1 MALIEPADVERLFRA
16 VVTTL
21 AERDP
26 GRLAAPLQVA
36 ELYQQIVP
44 YRTHRARL
52 GFDTHQDY
60 EGAILGLLAGLGGY
74 ADLEPTEARNALAAE
89 IESPNPDPGAVRE
102 FAGAR
107 VRLNANRVR
116 AVLDAQRAFAPPPA
130 VTPPPPPQAL
140 EPPAPPEAMSSP
152 APAEPAP
159 PVVSPFALDAEEHA
173 GTMKQASGR
182 PPAASTEM
190 ACPRCARP
198 LPTDRP
204 VVFCPYCGTTV
215 GAVTCTRCGDELR
228 PDWRFCPRC
237 GHASGK

>member
-1 MALIEPADVERLFRA
+1 VALIEPSDVERLFRA

-26 GRLAAPLQVA
+26 ARLSAPLQVA

-60 EGAILGLLAGLGGY
+60 EGAILGLLAGIGGY
-74 ADLEPTEARNALAAE
+74 ADLEPVEARDALAAE
-89 IESPNPDPGAVRE
+89 AGSPNPDAGLVRE

-107 VRLNANRVR
+107 VLLNARRVR
-116 AVLDAQRAFAPPPA
+116 DVLDAQTSFAPPPA
-130 VTPPPPPQAL
+130 VSPPTPPPPASQPP
-140 EPPAPPEAMSSP
+140 EPAILPAPPLPEPSP
-152 APAEPAP
+152 AAAP
-159 PVVSPFALDAEEHA
+159 PFALEA
-173 GTMKQASGR
+173 GMS
-182 PPAASTEM
+182 
-190 ACPRCARP
+190 CPRCSRP

-215 GAVTCTRCGDELR
+215 GATVCTRCGDELR
-228 PDWRFCPRC
+228 PDWQFCPRC